1 MKRILRFLQPE
12 GQRPEQEKD
21 VWDIA
26 MLDIPINENPIYKTE
41 KLDFRRI
48 FQDGIREEVKQAIY
62 LHLKYEKLG
71 TVKLEMSSLRQFS
84 KYLRDKHSGIQ
95 SCAEI
100 DRALLEE
107 YLIHKATNGS
117 SGRGN
122 SNDILYTD
130 QYVDSTQQNKAA
142 PGGILPCPVLS
153 SCLFYRLYGLSDY
166 IPHGV
171 CCLPHHLWRGVRVGT
186 ESEARTV
193 MPQGAGQGLYIHT
206 VF

>member
-100 DRALLEE
+100 DRALLED
-107 YLIHKATNGS
+107 TS
-117 SGRGN
+117 
-122 SNDILYTD
+122 YTR
-130 QYVDSTQQNKAA
+130 QPMAA
-142 PGGILPCPVLS
+142 PAGFSPA
-153 SCLFYRLYGLSDY
+153 R
-166 IPHGV
+166 
-171 CCLPHHLWRGVRVGT
+171 CCLPAYFIGYMACPITSPMVFAACLIISGVACV
-186 ESEARTV
+186 
-193 MPQGAGQGLYIHT
+193 
-206 VF
+206 

>member
-1 MKRILRFLQPE
+1 MSNAVPTANGHELIKHTKSVYGTINTVEAELIRYMKRILRFLQPE

-107 YLIHKATNGS
+107 YLIHKATNGGTGRDSPLPGAVFLLILSVIWLVRLHPPWCLLLAS
-117 SGRGN
+117 S
-122 SNDILYTD
+122 SL
-130 QYVDSTQQNKAA
+130 A
-142 PGGILPCPVLS
+142 
-153 SCLFYRLYGLSDY
+153 
-166 IPHGV
+166 
-171 CCLPHHLWRGVRVGT
+171 WRACR
-186 ESEARTV
+186 
-193 MPQGAGQGLYIHT
+193 Y
-206 VF
+206 

>member
-26 MLDIPINENPIYKTE
+26 MLDIPINENPIYKT
-41 KLDFRRI
+41 
-48 FQDGIREEVKQAIY
+48 
-62 LHLKYEKLG
+62 EKLG

-107 YLIHKATNGS
+107 YLIHKATNGGTGRDSPLPGAVFLLILSVIWLVRLHPPWCLLLAS
-117 SGRGN
+117 S
-122 SNDILYTD
+122 SL
-130 QYVDSTQQNKAA
+130 A
-142 PGGILPCPVLS
+142 
-153 SCLFYRLYGLSDY
+153 
-166 IPHGV
+166 
-171 CCLPHHLWRGVRVGT
+171 WRACR
-186 ESEARTV
+186 
-193 MPQGAGQGLYIHT
+193 Y
-206 VF
+206 

>member
-1 MKRILRFLQPE
+1 MMSNAVPTANGHALIKHTKSVYGTINTVEAELIRYMKRILRFLQPE

-100 DRALLEE
+100 DRAL
-107 YLIHKATNGS
+107 
-117 SGRGN
+117 
-122 SNDILYTD
+122 
-130 QYVDSTQQNKAA
+130 
-142 PGGILPCPVLS
+142 
-153 SCLFYRLYGLSDY
+153 
-166 IPHGV
+166 IPHTQGNQWRHRAGFSPAR
-171 CCLPHHLWRGVRVGT
+171 CCLPAYFIGYMACPITSPMVFAACLIISGVACV
-186 ESEARTV
+186 
-193 MPQGAGQGLYIHT
+193 
-206 VF
+206 